1 MGRLTEEERVA
12 LRDMFEASVS
22 CKKIGRELGRHHSA
36 PGARRFFR
44 WGRFK

>member
-1 MGRLTEEERVA
+1 MGRLTEEEGR

-22 CKKIGRELGRHHSA
+22 CKKIGRELGRHTLPA
-36 PGARRFFR
+36 PGARQFR